1 MTYIL
6 LLQSLTTAENFAAR
20 LKQANLVTKTDF
32 DDKLKSLNQKINS
45 NKTKHLLVENE
56 FKKLQT
62 FDSIYFRGKSH
73 SEEDGTQNYLL
84 FQPIYRYF
92 KRILGFGSGT
102 YIYFWKSKGLSD
114 ENITA
119 PTTSDY
125 KRNAELSYFGK
136 TRVEFNGSCLKQNKV
151 TFNHGKVV
159 NIYIVYE
166 INDGFLVSG
175 YPRLEN
181 CLFEAKF

>member
-1 MTYIL
+1 MTLKL
-6 LLQSLTTAENFAAR
+6 LKLKKKNLVIMIINVLLPPEFNNLSARVFTAR
-20 LKQANLVTKTDF
+20 LAQANLITAMDF

-114 ENITA
+114 ENITGPTAA
-119 PTTSDY
+119 PILQL
-125 KRNAELSYFGK
+125 LSWY
-136 TRVEFNGSCLKQNKV
+136 
-151 TFNHGKVV
+151 
-159 NIYIVYE
+159 
-166 INDGFLVSG
+166 
-175 YPRLEN
+175 
-181 CLFEAKF
+181 